1 MTHLGISH
9 LIKTKTLHYNCRVF
23 SHTKSMKI
31 KIMSHVKKIFIIFIF
46 AFALPLI
53 TFWAINSFA
62 LGERSFDKG
71 SFLCGVDV
79 SGLTLSQAENKI
91 NRHLTDD
98 TLTLIYQDKS
108 WTIKKQDYTSQSK
121 VHFVLDAM
129 EKARYKNNLE
139 KNKLIKRI
147 KAMGFDSK
155 IASEYALQE
164 LSTQIES
171 IEKEINVPPTNA
183 KAQYNFVKNAL
194 DFIPEK
200 YGLAIDKEALYED
213 IASKVGQNE
222 PIEIKATAIR
232 PTFCKEDLQRAL
244 TLQAEF
250 STDYVSSSYERK
262 NNIKL
267 AVSAL
272 NNCEILPNEEFS
284 FNDIIGKR
292 TLDKGYKE
300 ANIIKDGTFVKGVGG
315 GVCQVSTTLYNALL
329 LSGID
334 VTEAH
339 KHTLPVSYVPPAL
352 DAMVSWGSAD
362 LKFTNKT
369 NLPIYIVAQA
379 NGQKITFKIFG
390 DTKEKNVTLKTRSQ
404 IITKIPAKDMVFKD
418 TSGKYADKIMFKG
431 EYLRVKNAK
440 DGFEAKSYL
449 EKYING
455 VLVDTKELRHAIYEP
470 QNGIVYEGID
480 SLPEGMRLPKD
491 KMTVKL
497 EQ

>member
-232 PTFCKEDLQRAL
+232 PTFCKEDLQDYGSGNARRC
-244 TLQAEF
+244 
-250 STDYVSSSYERK
+250 STYWHQR
-262 NNIKL
+262 
-267 AVSAL
+267 
-272 NNCEILPNEEFS
+272 
-284 FNDIIGKR
+284 
-292 TLDKGYKE
+292 
-300 ANIIKDGTFVKGVGG
+300 
-315 GVCQVSTTLYNALL
+315 
-329 LSGID
+329 
-334 VTEAH
+334 
-339 KHTLPVSYVPPAL
+339 
-352 DAMVSWGSAD
+352 
-362 LKFTNKT
+362 
-369 NLPIYIVAQA
+369 
-379 NGQKITFKIFG
+379 
-390 DTKEKNVTLKTRSQ
+390 
-404 IITKIPAKDMVFKD
+404 
-418 TSGKYADKIMFKG
+418 
-431 EYLRVKNAK
+431 
-440 DGFEAKSYL
+440 
-449 EKYING
+449 
-455 VLVDTKELRHAIYEP
+455 
-470 QNGIVYEGID
+470 
-480 SLPEGMRLPKD
+480 
-491 KMTVKL
+491 
-497 EQ
+497 